1 MINQDHSNPQSKRGK
16 GNGLSARQLHRRYIV
31 ALSLIALLTI
41 VSQVIVQFLIADQEH
56 DSRIVN
62 IAGRQRM
69 LSQKITN
76 TSFYIANADNTET
89 TERYRSQ
96 LSEALA
102 LWQRSHNGLQNG
114 DREMGLPGNNS
125 GEIKALFETI
135 KVNHLA
141 IVAASDSILS
151 SPGDATTLKSATKT
165 IQQNEPDFLLGM
177 DEIVFRYDKEAK
189 NKVEVARW
197 LELGLML
204 VTLMVL
210 VLEAIFIFAPA
221 TRRIRHDMQEL
232 TNSKQDLEHLFS
244 ASPTA
249 LLMVDMQ
256 GLAVMRVNQKML
268 ELTRIPLGELL
279 TRTLPEMLSADYD
292 VNRVFMDKLLGDKS
306 LNEFEVALLDTDH
319 DLIESLVSSRV
330 VNFADRHVF
339 VLGFTNINE
348 LKKAQQSIE
357 YYATYDELT
366 GLVNRR
372 TGLMFLEKSM
382 ARSWRESSPL
392 SIIFADLDGL
402 KMANDT
408 FGHAE
413 GDRLIRAAANIMTG
427 LIRSS
432 DFAVRMGGDEFLI
445 ILPNCPTQN
454 AQRIVDNLENL
465 LSSIKHDNP
474 RHSVYTISCGVATYA
489 SDQHTTPDE
498 LVAEADR
505 KMYQVKNAKK
515 TVDA

>member
-1 MINQDHSNPQSKRGK
+1 MKNPDFSNKALRSKHAGI
-16 GNGLSARQLHRRYIV
+16 SASQLHRRYIV

-41 VSQVIVQFLIADQEH
+41 VSQVVVQFLIADQEH

-69 LSQKITN
+69 LSQKISK
-76 TSFYIANADNTET
+76 TSFYIANADNVET
-89 TERYRSQ
+89 AERYRSQ
-96 LSEALA
+96 LAEALA
-102 LWQRSHNGLQNG
+102 LWQRSHNGLQKG

-125 GEIKALFETI
+125 AEIKALFQKIET
-135 KVNHLA
+135 NYLA
-141 IVAASDSILS
+141 IVTASDSILS
-151 SPGDATTLKSATKT
+151 SPGDVAALKNATKT
-165 IQQNEPDFLLGM
+165 IQQYEPDFLLGM
-177 DEIVFRYDKEAK
+177 NTIVFRYDKEAK

-204 VTLMVL
+204 VTLIVL
-210 VLEAIFIFAPA
+210 VLEALLIFAPA
-221 TRRIRHDMQEL
+221 TRRIRRDMLEL
-232 TNSKQDLEHLFS
+232 ADSERDLERLFD

-249 LLMVDMQ
+249 MLMVDLNDMSI
-256 GLAVMRVNQKML
+256 MRANQKAID
-268 ELTRIPLGELL
+268 LTKLGQDILLHNPLTNLL
-279 TRTLPEMLSADYD
+279 HSDYD
-292 VNRVFMDKLLGDKS
+292 ANRLFMEKLRGEKS
-306 LNEFEVALLDTDH
+306 LNEYEVVLLNTNQDV
-319 DLIESLVSSRV
+319 IESLVSSRV
-330 VNFADRHVF
+330 ISFAGRSVY

-348 LKKAQQSIE
+348 LKKAQQSLE
-357 YYATYDELT
+357 YFATYDELT

-454 AQRIVDNLENL
+454 AQRIVENLEHL
-465 LSSIKHDNP
+465 LSSIKNDNP
-474 RHSVYTISCGVATYA
+474 RHAVYTISCGVATYA
-489 SDQHTTPDE
+489 ADQHTSPDG
-498 LVAEADR
+498 LVAEADQ
-505 KMYQVKNAKK
+505 KMYQAKNARKSGE
-515 TVDA
+515 V